1 MSEPDFIICNECDSP
16 VYVFDW
22 QDNQIKNAMCTSCG
36 NDKPAYFTTEE
47 DYGEMMSGSEHY
59 GTGSGS
65 GSGSGSGFE

>member
-22 QDNQIKNAMCTSCG
+22 QDGRIANAMCTSCG

-59 GTGSGS
+59 G
-65 GSGSGSGFE
+65 SGSGSGFE

>member
-1 MSEPDFIICNECDSP
+1 MSDPDFIICNECDSP

>member
-22 QDNQIKNAMCTSCG
+22 QDGRIASATCTSCG
-36 NDKPAYFTTEE
+36 NDKPAFFTTEE

-59 GTGSGS
+59 GTGS
-65 GSGSGSGFE
+65 E

>member
-65 GSGSGSGFE
+65 GSGSGFK